1 MKKQKT
7 PRRAALL
14 AFALGG
20 PGCFYVGWR
29 TGVKA
34 TLAWLLVLSVLSVLV
49 TTQLS
54 PDAYPLAFLF
64 LFLGLFHAGL
74 AWLAYRSCKQTIA
87 EAAKAKILAA
97 SNATQRAQ
105 PDASRRIKSLGRQ
118 MIALSTFVAL
128 GSLPSFLLPSFL
140 DTSHP
145 PVTADQL
152 PPAVACILFPLSL
165 WGLATGIGLLHAWRW
180 SWFSML
186 ILGGLIAAVI
196 VAFFATP
203 VVVPLLVLW
212 GEEPWWKLL
221 LGIVVAVLVVAV
233 PIAIVVRWYIF
244 FTREDAK
251 AYFRRPSKSPAATA

>member
-1 MKKQKT
+1 VTEQKT
-7 PRRAALL
+7 PWRAALL
-14 AFALGG
+14 AFVLGG
-20 PGCFYVGWR
+20 PGCFYLGWR

-34 TLAWLLVLSVLSVLV
+34 TLAWLLVLSVLVTM

-97 SNATQRAQ
+97 SSATQRAQ
-105 PDASRRIKSLGRQ
+105 PDAPRRIKSLGLQ
-118 MIALSTFVAL
+118 MTALSAFVLL
-128 GSLPSFLLPSFL
+128 GSLAGVL
-140 DTSHP
+140 DMSHAP
-145 PVTADQL
+145 ITADQL
-152 PPAVACILFPLSL
+152 PHAVACILFPLSL

-212 GEEPWWKLL
+212 REEAWWKLL
-221 LGIVVAVLVVAV
+221 LWIVVAVLVLAV

>member
-1 MKKQKT
+1 VNEQKT
-7 PRRAALL
+7 PWRAALL
-14 AFALGG
+14 AFVLGG
-20 PGCFYVGWR
+20 PGCFYLGWR

-34 TLAWLLVLSVLSVLV
+34 TLAWLLVVSFLLAGALDFGGLLEEQRFARSVLLLSVFHLPFALV
-49 TTQLS
+49 
-54 PDAYPLAFLF
+54 
-64 LFLGLFHAGL
+64 
-74 AWLAYRSCKQTIA
+74 AYRSCKQTIA

-105 PDASRRIKSLGRQ
+105 PDASRRIKSLGLQ
-118 MIALSTFVAL
+118 MTALSALVAL
-128 GSLPSFLLPSFL
+128 GSLPSFL
-140 DTSHP
+140 DTSHH

-152 PPAVACILFPLSL
+152 PHAVACVLFPLSV
-165 WGLATGIGLLHAWRW
+165 WGLATGIGLRHAWRW
-180 SWFSML
+180 SWISML

-212 GEEPWWKLL
+212 GEEAWWKLL
-221 LGIVVAVLVVAV
+221 LGIVVAVLVLAV

-251 AYFRRPSKSPAATA
+251 AYFRRSSKSPAATA